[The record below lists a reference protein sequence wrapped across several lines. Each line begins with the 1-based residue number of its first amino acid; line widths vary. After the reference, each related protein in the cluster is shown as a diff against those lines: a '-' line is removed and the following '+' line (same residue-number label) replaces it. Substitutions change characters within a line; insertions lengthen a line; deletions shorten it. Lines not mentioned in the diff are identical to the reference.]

1 MDQTPRPGNEFGQER
16 HLIGLMVATGDDS
29 AAHQRSKK
37 GNQMTMGR
45 FQKDQEH
52 HVVVDV
58 SLRLRQR
65 NVCSFPVFFAV
76 NPVVMS
82 FYAIESRKATHEV

>member
-1 MDQTPRPGNEFGQER
+1 MDQTLRPGNEIGQER

-29 AAHQRSKK
+29 AAHQHSKK
-37 GNQMTMGR
+37 GNQMLGR
-45 FQKDQEH
+45 FQKYQER

-65 NVCSFPVFFAV
+65 NVCSFPVFFVV